1 MNVRLKISV
10 SSPIYISTGKFR
22 GILHN
27 FTRLSSQSTNP
38 LKIIPRT
45 ISFQFHPFWNDETMF
60 WWTPPK
66 SQAGKASMDS
76 EHHIVTSESR
86 KKCSD
91 GGFMKKGVDLGKR
104 GSYQESSSWNEM
116 LAFLSHHLFGVW
128 GAVAASVLTILAYA
142 YSIYPC
148 SSSSKSR
155 IEQILAGVEK
165 FRLFLV
171 VKVHSILCVTQQPQ
185 PWELPVRWMCTR
197 CTREEKKQQK
207 SLGRFLSA
215 CFRS

>member
-1 MNVRLKISV
+1 MNASQKPSREGIHGFWTSY
-10 SSPIYISTGKFR
+10 SS
-22 GILHN
+22 H
-27 FTRLSSQSTNP
+27 
-38 LKIIPRT
+38 PR
-45 ISFQFHPFWNDETMF
+45 
-60 WWTPPK
+60 
-66 SQAGKASMDS
+66 AGKSVVM
-76 EHHIVTSESR
+76 
-86 KKCSD
+86 
-91 GGFMKKGVDLGKR
+91 GGLWKRGCWPRKR

-215 CFRS
+215 CFRSWGDKIMLHWWSWYTSPPALLTCRSSAYHGFLSSMEVSCVCR